1 MGKII
6 EYFRRHGGYARM
18 KEMKK
23 ASVQTRDIAP
33 LLKGTLSPG

>member
-1 MGKII
+1 MEKII

-23 ASVQTRDIAP
+23 ASV
-33 LLKGTLSPG
+33 